1 MQGEE
6 AGVDVGGKVSC
17 QAALGK
23 ASCMPLGYSAADLAL
38 HSWES
43 GARGQ
48 AFNPCCV
55 VKSMCQLG

>member
-1 MQGEE
+1 M
-6 AGVDVGGKVSC
+6 DVGGKVSC
-17 QAALGK
+17 QASLGK
-23 ASCMPLGYSAADLAL
+23 ASHMPLGCSAADLAF
-38 HSWES
+38 HSWKS